1 MCERRTARV
10 VRALVAMVIVAGVGR
25 TQPTGGGGAPPLTV
39 GSNATAQQQVIDDAE
54 LVSLASGKAVFKS
67 PLVDRMECQWAT
79 VKSFSAAKKDGS
91 VWLVTCK
98 AENGRG
104 HDHHYADALVLNGEG
119 LALSKDGRQV
129 GAGKLA
135 KAAVL
140 MIEPAPAETWKGDLR
155 VALKGKRG
163 TADSDGAEL
172 ELKVGGPVVLDALAL
187 NTRAK
192 FSRDRVKNAQGVVTD
207 TANQAEAELGLV
219 KSLRTPGL
227 GLKARVDLEHDRVN
241 ALDHRVACGPTVR
254 WAPSVKHASDM
265 LDWSVEGGLVYV
277 MDRRTPPNVVDE
289 YSTIA
294 ALIDASMTVKPAST
308 WSFAV
313 GAQYRPSIR
322 RDRGHQQLTANAKLT
337 IPCNERVSAELSGTA
352 KQDTRRT
359 AGERM
364 DLTYNF
370 GLVFPF

>member
-1 MCERRTARV
+1 
-10 VRALVAMVIVAGVGR
+10 
-25 TQPTGGGGAPPLTV
+25 
-39 GSNATAQQQVIDDAE
+39 
-54 LVSLASGKAVFKS
+54 
-67 PLVDRMECQWAT
+67 
-79 VKSFSAAKKDGS
+79 
-91 VWLVTCK
+91 
-98 AENGRG
+98 
-104 HDHHYADALVLNGEG
+104 
-119 LALSKDGRQV
+119 
-129 GAGKLA
+129 
-135 KAAVL
+135 
-140 MIEPAPAETWKGDLR
+140 
-155 VALKGKRG
+155 
-163 TADSDGAEL
+163 
-172 ELKVGGPVVLDALAL
+172 
-187 NTRAK
+187 
-192 FSRDRVKNAQGVVTD
+192 
-207 TANQAEAELGLV
+207 
-219 KSLRTPGL
+219 
-227 GLKARVDLEHDRVN
+227 
-241 ALDHRVACGPTVR
+241 
-254 WAPSVKHASDM
+254 
-265 LDWSVEGGLVYV
+265 